1 MLGIRCLWVKIKLY
15 FLSAHKAI
23 LLTQKGKTMSIKSNL
38 IKLII
43 RLTPN
48 IAIIWVANF
57 ILKGI
62 AELLEFNF
70 DVDARKIYAQTR
82 LYGEEGTIEVSLEDF
97 AVFNDGE
104 SYRFIIHHAQSDR
117 PWLNNL
123 LSRVTGKAWKIPA
136 LPQFATQLDLVAE
149 VFKARSPETPVEPE
163 AIVDSTEQ

>member
-1 MLGIRCLWVKIKLY
+1 
-15 FLSAHKAI
+15 
-23 LLTQKGKTMSIKSNL
+23 MSIKLNL
-38 IKLII
+38 IKFII

-48 IAIIWVANF
+48 IAIIWIANF
-57 ILKGI
+57 VLKGI

-70 DVDARKIYAQTR
+70 DVDARKLYVQTR

-104 SYRFIIHHAQSDR
+104 AYRFIIHHARSDR

-123 LSRVTGKAWKIPA
+123 LARVIGKAWKIPA

-149 VFKARSPETPVEPE
+149 LFKANSPELPPAEPE
-163 AIVDSTEQ
+163 VTMGSAE